1 MYKRGNRRI
10 GSVVKEN
17 ALQKKIK
24 SSRKRNH
31 EEEVKD
37 GEVNNIMPY
46 NEAMQVQPSVESSVA
61 TISGPRFGRAELMKK
76 FKIDEH
82 DFSFLFFFWLRL
94 MTFILQFQFLRH

>member
-10 GSVVKEN
+10 GNVVKEN
-17 ALQKKIK
+17 APQNKIK

-31 EEEVKD
+31 EEEEAKD

-82 DFSFLFFFWLRL
+82 DFIFFLLRL
-94 MTFILQFQFLRH
+94 MTFVLQFQFLRH